1 MTSEQ
6 PLRIAVLSWSRRQV
20 GGLES
25 FVGMLIDELHGRGH
39 DVALWTELDLPANRP
54 RIELPPGVASWS
66 VDELGRE
73 RALAELR
80 DWAPQAMST
89 HGILDP
95 SVEQDTLC
103 IAPATFFAH
112 AYTGTCISGSK
123 AFSRPEPRPC
133 DREFGWRCLLQYYPR
148 RCGGLNPL
156 TMTREYARQ
165 RRRLDLLQRYHRIF
179 TPSNHMREEYLR
191 HGFTADQLLVV
202 ELAVDSHE
210 MLDVDAI
217 TDGEDVD
224 APSWSVRGWEG
235 PLRLLFLG
243 RMDRVKGGRLLL
255 DALPKLAMRDR
266 PIRLVLAGDG
276 PDRRQW
282 EHEARRL
289 VANSPA
295 GGGGAG
301 GGIEVVF
308 EGWVDGA
315 RRAEL
320 LSDSDLLMIPS
331 LWPEPFGLVGREAG
345 LHGVP
350 SIAFAVGGIPD
361 WLVDDV
367 NGCLASGDPP
377 SVDGLVAAT
386 NRAVRDLAT
395 YRRLSR
401 GAARYSRAS
410 AARHGVGVV
419 AAELEKVARGA

>member
-1 MTSEQ
+1 M
-6 PLRIAVLSWSRRQV
+6 A
-20 GGLES
+20 
-25 FVGMLIDELHGRGH
+25 
-39 DVALWTELDLPANRP
+39 
-54 RIELPPGVASWS
+54 
-66 VDELGRE
+66 
-73 RALAELR
+73 
-80 DWAPQAMST
+80 
-89 HGILDP
+89 
-95 SVEQDTLC
+95 
-103 IAPATFFAH
+103 
-112 AYTGTCISGSK
+112 
-123 AFSRPEPRPC
+123 
-133 DREFGWRCLLQYYPR
+133 
-148 RCGGLNPL
+148 
-156 TMTREYARQ
+156 REYGRQ
-165 RRRLDLLQRYHRIF
+165 SRRLDLLQRYHRIF

-191 HGFTADQLLVV
+191 HGFTADQLAVV

-217 TDGEDVD
+217 TDGEEAD
-224 APSWSVRGWEG
+224 APTRSARGWVG

-243 RMDRVKGGRLLL
+243 RMDRMKGGRLLL
-255 DALPKLAMRDR
+255 DALPKLAKRDR
-266 PIRLVLAGDG
+266 PLRLVLAGDG
-276 PDRRQW
+276 PERRQW

-289 VANSPA
+289 VARAPR
-295 GGGGAG
+295 GR
-301 GGIEVVF
+301 IEVVF
-308 EGWVDGA
+308 EGWVDAA

-386 NRAVRDLAT
+386 NRAVRDPAT

-401 GAARYSRAS
+401 GAARYSRAFD
-410 AARHGVGVV
+410 ARHGVGVV